1 MGLTRRTFLKSAV
14 VIATTVTLPVHR
26 GSLLTF
32 LGSVPDLPVVLLP
45 QLFIDLFGFAPGTY
59 TTWIDHVERCLADKQ
74 LRWGTHEGRRQ
85 LDAIRQLRRGTHKSR
100 RQLEDGVRLYL
111 AKWNQTAKPLIWT
124 MSDDDIRASV
134 ARFCQQTSVPG
145 H

>member
-45 QLFIDLFGFAPGTY
+45 QLLIDLYGFAPGTY
-59 TTWIDHVERCLADKQ
+59 RTWIDHVERCLADKQ
-74 LRWGTHEGRRQ
+74 LRWGTHE
-85 LDAIRQLRRGTHKSR
+85 SR
-100 RQLEDGVRLYL
+100 RQLEDAVRLYL
-111 AKWNQTAKPLIWT
+111 AKRNQTAKPFIWT